1 MTLKIFLSIFLT
13 SVISVA
19 CAMWLTF
26 SGDNSIKEIAG
37 IFFYIILVICAVS
50 VILSKN
56 IVRPVRNIDLDHPKT
71 KKSYKELFPLLEKL
85 KIQNGRV
92 NRQMTE
98 IMNSR
103 EQFSTITESM
113 KEGIIIAD
121 SKTVILA
128 CNSGA
133 YRLLGIEPLEKGQSI
148 YTLSR
153 EEVFRRCIQDAMGGR
168 NAECLLKTELGDR
181 KIIASPASVAETING
196 IVVFIL
202 DVTEQ
207 QKLEKMR
214 HEFTSNVSHELK
226 TPLTTIYG
234 IADMIANGIVKTEDL
249 TSFGRNICNEADRLI
264 SLINDIV
271 SLSQLDENSV
281 PQQDEPVDL
290 YNLSSEILLR
300 LNNNASEK
308 NVSSSLSGEHIII
321 IGNRTILD
329 EIIYNLCDNA
339 IKYNKDGGKF
349 EVKISH
355 IPMKAIITVS
365 DTGIGISAEHID
377 RIFERFYRADKSRSQ
392 KIKGT
397 GLGLSIVKHGVN
409 YHGGTVRA
417 VSSENGSSFIVELPI
432 RQ

>member
-1 MTLKIFLSIFLT
+1 MTLKIFLSILLT
-13 SVISVA
+13 SVISTA
-19 CAMWLTF
+19 AAIWLAF
-26 SGDNSIKEIAG
+26 SYGNNIRELIG
-37 IFFYIILVICAVS
+37 IFFYIIILVCAVS
-50 VILSKN
+50 AILSKN
-56 IVRPVRNIDLDHPKT
+56 IVKPVRNIDLDHPKPR
-71 KKSYKELFPLLEKL
+71 KSYKELVPVLERL
-85 KIQNGRV
+85 KIQNGKV
-92 NRQMTE
+92 NRQHTE

-133 YRLLGIEPLEKGQSI
+133 YRLLGINPLEKGQSI
-148 YTLSR
+148 YALSR

-168 NAECLLKTELGDR
+168 NAECLLKTDFGDR
-181 KIIASPASVAETING
+181 KVIASPASVSETVNG

-207 QKLEKMR
+207 QKLETMR

-234 IADMIANGIVKTEDL
+234 IADMLANGIVKPEDCAA
-249 TSFGRNICNEADRLI
+249 FGKDICSEADRLI
-264 SLINDIV
+264 SLIDDIV
-271 SLSQLDENSV
+271 SLSKLDEDSV
-281 PQQDEPVDL
+281 PRQDEPVDL
-290 YNLSSEILLR
+290 YDLSSEILLR
-300 LNNNASEK
+300 LNKNATEK
-308 NVSSSLSGEHIII
+308 NVSSSLSGEHITVT
-321 IGNRTILD
+321 GNRTVLD

-339 IKYNKDGGKF
+339 IKYNVDGGEF

-365 DTGIGISAEHID
+365 DTGTGIPEEHIE
-377 RIFERFYRADKSRSQ
+377 RIFERFYRVDKSRSQ

-417 VSSENGSSFIVELPI
+417 VSSENGSAFIVELPI
-432 RQ
+432 K

>member
-13 SVISVA
+13 SVVSVIVTL
-19 CAMWLTF
+19 MFTF
-26 SGDNSIKEIAG
+26 LCGNSVNELFG
-37 IFFYIILVICAVS
+37 IFSYVTIIVCAVAT
-50 VILSKN
+50 ILSKN
-56 IVRPVRNIDLDHPKT
+56 IVKPVRNIDLDHPKP
-71 KKSYKELFPLLEKL
+71 KKSYKELFPVLERL
-85 KIQNGRV
+85 RVQNGKV
-92 NRQMTE
+92 NRQRTE

-103 EQFSTITESM
+103 EQFSTITENM

-133 YRLLGIEPLEKGQSI
+133 YRLLGISPLEKGQSI
-148 YTLSR
+148 YALSR

-168 NAECLLKTELGDR
+168 NAECLLKTEIGDR
-181 KIIASPASVAETING
+181 KVIASPASVSETVNG

-207 QKLEKMR
+207 QKLETMR
-214 HEFTSNVSHELK
+214 REFTSNVSHELK

-234 IADMIANGIVKTEDL
+234 IADMLANGIVKPEDSQ
-249 TSFGRNICNEADRLI
+249 SFGRDICNEADRLI
-264 SLINDIV
+264 SLIDDIV
-271 SLSQLDENSV
+271 SLSKLDENLI
-281 PQQDEPVDL
+281 PEEDESVDL
-290 YNLSSEILLR
+290 YNLSSEILMR
-300 LNNNASEK
+300 LNKNATEK
-308 NVSSSLSGEHIII
+308 NVSSSLSGEHIMVT
-321 IGNRTILD
+321 GNRTVLD

-339 IKYNKDGGKF
+339 IKYNVDGGKF

-365 DTGIGISAEHID
+365 DTGTGIPEEHIE
-377 RIFERFYRADKSRSQ
+377 RIFERFYRVDKSRSR

-432 RQ
+432 K